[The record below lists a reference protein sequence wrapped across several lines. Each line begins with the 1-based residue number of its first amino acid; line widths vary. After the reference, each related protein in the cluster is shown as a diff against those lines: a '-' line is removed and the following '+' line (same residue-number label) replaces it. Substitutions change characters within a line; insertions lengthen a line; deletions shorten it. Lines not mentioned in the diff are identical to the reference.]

1 MSRPPAA
8 PQPSQIRVLSVPGAH
23 DGSTN
28 QTVTMLVE
36 ALPESVEVRTFSWV
50 RAFLSRYDVLH
61 VHWPEYLMRHRSRA
75 RAAGKRGLFALLMVR
90 QMLLRKPVV
99 WTVHNVRPHERGPLL
114 ERLLLAVW
122 SRRATRRVYMYQSA
136 LPHPPRPSDVYI
148 PRGDY
153 EPVYGA
159 LRDQSM
165 RVPGSAKNLL
175 LFGVLRPYK
184 GIEGLIDAVRQTAD
198 DGIELLVTGGTRDEA
213 YARGLLE
220 HASGAT
226 NVTVRVEVLSD
237 EELGKIILDSA
248 MVVLPYRHMYNS
260 GAALLSLTLGR
271 PILVPASPTMLE
283 LQHEVGERWVHLY
296 VGELTA
302 DDLRR
307 ALRAVEVPPAGGPDL
322 GRRNWGHVGRSYAE
336 LYASL
341 LGAGGSTATRGR
353 RVRPAGRQEGRRP
366 SPV

>member
-1 MSRPPAA
+1 MSERPTV
-8 PQPSQIRVLSVPGAH
+8 PQPSQIRVLSLPGVH

-28 QTVTMLVE
+28 QTVTMLIE
-36 ALPESVEVRTFSWV
+36 ALPESVEVQTFSWV

-75 RAAGKRGLFALLMVR
+75 RAAGKRGLFALLMLR
-90 QMLLRKPVV
+90 TTLLRKPVV

-136 LPHPPRPSDVYI
+136 LPHPPSATDVYI

-153 EPVYGA
+153 EPTYGA
-159 LRDQSM
+159 LRERGSC
-165 RVPGSAKNLL
+165 VPGSAKKLL

-184 GIEGLIDAVRQTAD
+184 GIEGLVDVVRQTAD
-198 DGIELLVTGGTRDEA
+198 DGIELLVTGGTWDET
-213 YARGLLE
+213 YARHLLE
-220 HASGAT
+220 HASGAS
-226 NVTVRVEVLSD
+226 NVTVRVEFLSD
-237 EELGKIILDSA
+237 EDLGKTILDSA

-283 LQHEVGERWVHLY
+283 LQHEVGDDWVHLY

-307 ALRAVEVPPAGGPDL
+307 ALRAIEVPPAAGPNL
-322 GRRNWGHVGRSYAE
+322 GRRDWGDVGRSYAE

-341 LGAGGSTATRGR
+341 VGPGGSIAARGR
-353 RVRPAGRQEGRRP
+353 RVRSVGRRKGSRP
-366 SPV
+366 LPV